1 MKKHLFTR
9 FAYVLVFLFTVLILV
24 SLHAF
29 RLQAIKDSRQR
40 AYMVAELVRDTL
52 TSYMVMGVM
61 DRRGD
66 FLSRIKEIPG
76 VEEIRVIRGNS
87 VIRQFGSGGALEVPR
102 DEIERAVLE
111 QEKPIEVLK
120 ESFDKVSYKIVIPY
134 KAEPIKGINCLQCHK
149 AEPGEVLGAITLS
162 MDLTYIRAESA
173 KLFFWLAI
181 SFILGL
187 GVLVFYFNSVL
198 TKLVKFIKSVE
209 ASMSLAKEGNFKSEI
224 KEDIG
229 YETRSLKEAI
239 EETFSSLDKTL
250 ATIEDRVMA
259 MMGYGVIK
267 TGNALSD
274 TSRIVEELLNIYR
287 FKKTIEKDKTM
298 EEVYKRI
305 LQILEDYMSLE
316 NFSFYDVER
325 RKNRMKAIYLR
336 GAESWC
342 NSVIFERAD
351 ECRAYRTGLDVDSR
365 EFPCIC
371 PNFIDLSACKEKKL
385 YHYCIPVY
393 VGGKVQ
399 YVMQLVYEPEI
410 EPFVSLII
418 PYIKGYLEEATPIL
432 EAKAYMD
439 ALKEQSLRDQ
449 LTGLYNRRF
458 LDETID
464 KIVAQIKRR
473 GTNLGIL
480 MVDVDYFK
488 QVNDNYGHD
497 TGDKVLKEV
506 ANVISKSVREADIV
520 IRFGGEEFM
529 VLLMDIEK
537 GKSEEV
543 AEKIRKAV
551 ENHPIEAF
559 GTVLKKTV
567 SIGVS
572 EFPVDSDK
580 IWQCVKF
587 ADVALYKAKELD
599 RNQVVRF
606 KPEFW
611 QKEEY

>member
-1 MKKHLFTR
+1 MKKHLFTK
-9 FAYVLVFLFTVLILV
+9 FVYILVFLFTVLVLV
-24 SLHAF
+24 SLYAF
-29 RLQAIKDSRQR
+29 RSQAIKDSRQK
-40 AYMVAELVRDTL
+40 AYTVAELVRDTL
-52 TSYMVMGVM
+52 TSYMLMGVM

-87 VIRQFGSGGALEVPR
+87 VVNQFGSGGTLEVPR

-111 QEKPIEVLK
+111 QGKPIEVLK

-173 KLFFWLAI
+173 KIFFWLTI

-187 GVLVFYFNSVL
+187 GVLIFYFNSVL
-198 TKLVKFIKSVE
+198 TKLAKFIKSVE
-209 ASMSLAKEGNFKSEI
+209 ASMNLAKEGNFKGEI

-229 YETRSLKEAI
+229 YETRSLKKTI

-250 ATIEDRVMA
+250 ANIEDRVRA
-259 MMGYGVIK
+259 MMGYGVTK

-274 TSRIVEELLNIYR
+274 TSKIVEELLNIYR
-287 FKKTIEKDKTM
+287 FKKTIEKDKTR
-298 EEVYKRI
+298 EDVYKRI

-316 NFSFYDVER
+316 NFSFYDVQR
-325 RKNRMKAIYLR
+325 RKNKMKAIYLR

-342 NSVIFERAD
+342 QPVIFERAD

-371 PNFIDLSACKEKKL
+371 SNFIDSSACREGKL

-393 VGGKVQ
+393 VGGSVQ
-399 YVMQLVYEPEI
+399 YVMQLVYEPGI
-410 EPFVSLII
+410 EPFVSPII

-432 EAKAYMD
+432 EARTYMD
-439 ALKEQSLRDQ
+439 MLREQSLRDQ

-458 LDETID
+458 FEETID
-464 KIVAQIKRR
+464 KIVAQIRRR

-488 QVNDNYGHD
+488 QVNDTYGHD
-497 TGDKVLKEV
+497 MGDKVLKEV
-506 ANVISKSVREADIV
+506 ANVISKSIRESDIV
-520 IRFGGEEFM
+520 IRFGGEEFI

-551 ENHPIEAF
+551 ENHSIEAF
-559 GTVLKKTV
+559 GIVLKKTV
-567 SIGVS
+567 SIGAS
-572 EFPVDSDK
+572 EFPVDTDK
-580 IWQCVKF
+580 IWQCIKF
-587 ADVALYKAKELD
+587 ADIALYKAKESG
-599 RNQVVRF
+599 RNQVVKFR
-606 KPEFW
+606 PEFW
-611 QKEEY
+611 QGEEY